1 MNPYQVLGVSPDAS
15 DQEIKKA
22 YRTLSKKYHP
32 DINKEPGAEEKF
44 KQVNNAY
51 HSIMDARKRGTSY
64 QSDYSYQQSYSG
76 DDRQAFSI
84 VGQKLQ
90 TGRYQEALAILDT
103 IKTHNGLWF
112 YYSAIAN
119 NGIGNNITALEH
131 AKVAAQIEPNNI
143 QYLLLLQQLSH
154 PQQQFYRTRGQ
165 MSPMN
170 DYAQCCYSMM
180 MLQCLCN
187 CCFI

>member
-64 QSDYSYQQSYSG
+64 QSDYSYQQSYAG

-90 TGRYQEALAILDT
+90 TGRYQE
-103 IKTHNGLWF
+103 G
-112 YYSAIAN
+112 
-119 NGIGNNITALEH
+119 
-131 AKVAAQIEPNNI
+131 
-143 QYLLLLQQLSH
+143 
-154 PQQQFYRTRGQ
+154 
-165 MSPMN
+165 
-170 DYAQCCYSMM
+170 
-180 MLQCLCN
+180 
-187 CCFI
+187 